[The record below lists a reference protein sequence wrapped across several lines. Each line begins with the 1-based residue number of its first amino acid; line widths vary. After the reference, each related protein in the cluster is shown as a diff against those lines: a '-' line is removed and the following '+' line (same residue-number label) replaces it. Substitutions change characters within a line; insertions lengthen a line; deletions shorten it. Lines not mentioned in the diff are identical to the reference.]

1 MDAIST
7 VWPCVLEIKTGMESM
22 RENSADIHER
32 PPNAEQDYLSFL
44 DNGGKS
50 LSTPWQSS
58 MEQTDSD
65 LGFPHR
71 QYH

>member
-1 MDAIST
+1 
-7 VWPCVLEIKTGMESM
+7 M